1 MLVRTPVLTSDCVKM
16 GDQVTFQL
24 AQERPLSELY
34 EIKLLQG
41 DRGRPEGRVS
51 FFRTLNIPDSSRIEP
66 DEYQVQYRTLAGCL
80 APTSSRS
87 EVTA

>member
-1 MLVRTPVLTSDCVKM
+1 M

-41 DRGRPEGRVS
+41 DRGRPEGQREGFLFPNS
-51 FFRTLNIPDSSRIEP
+51 QHPRFITD
-66 DEYQVQYRTLAGCL
+66 
-80 APTSSRS
+80 
-87 EVTA
+87 